1 MVRFIICL
9 LLAMRF
15 ASAVDK
21 LPDAPPFRFSYYLFE
36 VSPSAD
42 GCSACY
48 IPLLVTREPLEK
60 PARQA
65 VAVIETYERDS
76 IWQLK
81 PALVPVSLA
90 EGHDSAARQ
99 LLFEGKTYRYQ
110 LVSNGEA
117 LRLLRNPEG
126 SIPIHRLAFPILL
139 ESSALKDVLLRDLAA
154 AVAMP

>member
-1 MVRFIICL
+1 MVRIIICL
-9 LLAMRF
+9 LLAMRC
-15 ASAVDK
+15 AIAADPS
-21 LPDAPPFRFSYYLFE
+21 PEPSPFRFCYYLFE

-48 IPLLVTREPLEK
+48 IPLLVTREPLEGLVL
-60 PARQA
+60 QA

-90 EGHDSAARQ
+90 EGHDALARQ

-110 LVSNGEA
+110 LVSNSEA

-126 SIPIHRLAFPILL
+126 SIPIHRLASSILF
-139 ESSALKDVLLRDLAA
+139 ESSVLKDVLVRDLAA
-154 AVAMP
+154 VSAP